1 MPYFEDMLGAILEQK
16 DSHGRIICELFKR
29 LPPKDVSWEI
39 SLVYC
44 KYLLGVIET
53 HV

>member
-29 LPPKDVSWEI
+29 LPPKDVSVFLDVTVKI
-39 SLVYC
+39 R
-44 KYLLGVIET
+44 I
-53 HV
+53 